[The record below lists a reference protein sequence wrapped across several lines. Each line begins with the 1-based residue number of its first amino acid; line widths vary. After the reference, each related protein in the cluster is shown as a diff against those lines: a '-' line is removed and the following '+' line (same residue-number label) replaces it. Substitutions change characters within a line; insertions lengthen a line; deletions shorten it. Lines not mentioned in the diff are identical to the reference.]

1 MPAFALS
8 IALFVFILIGY
19 FAFLGIIFVV
29 VSYNLLRKSRFA
41 PNTAIKRRK
50 KIQSI
55 IAFLIGL
62 AFIYPYGSIRDEMI
76 FDGLKKE
83 CSDLERIIS
92 IKNKGYVD
100 EDEWRDGFE
109 LNGKKFVPLKIRD
122 NYQYGTFDSQDDGG
136 VLMIKKSLSYHVLRD
151 VKNDSGYH
159 IYHIYLETIE
169 RHSSTTFVA
178 EDDHDSIMEYYENAD
193 LEISALWET
202 APENTQLRNANTKL
216 DLKIDNDEW
225 MQLTH
230 EMLDDTSK
238 NESFTNKSTGE
249 GRQYSDEIMEFTINS
264 PDNIIATTLKVYIK
278 DDKMDLIFNGYVLND
293 EIIEEHKDMFMS
305 LIDDSQEELLQMA
318 EEDSEDD
325 SETE

>member
-1 MPAFALS
+1 MPGI
-8 IALFVFILIGY
+8 IAISAILFLILIVY

-29 VSYNLLRKSRFA
+29 ISCNLSRKSRYA
-41 PNTAIKRRK
+41 PNTAIQRRK
-50 KIQSI
+50 KTQSI

-62 AFIYPYGSIRDEMI
+62 AFINPYGSIRGEMI
-76 FDGLKKE
+76 FTELEKE
-83 CSDLERIIS
+83 CSDLVWIIS
-92 IKNKGYVD
+92 IKDKAYVY
-100 EDEWRDGFE
+100 ENEWRDGFE

-122 NYQYGTFDSQDDGG
+122 NYQYDTFDDINDGG

-151 VKNDSGYH
+151 LKNDSCYH
-159 IYHIYLETIE
+159 IYHIYLERIE

-178 EDDHDSIMEYYENAD
+178 EDDYDSIMEYYENAD
-193 LEISALWET
+193 LEVTALWET
-202 APENTQLRNANTKL
+202 APENTQLRNMNTKL

-238 NESFTNKSTGE
+238 NESFTNISTGE
-249 GRQYSDEIMEFTINS
+249 GRQYSDEVMEFTVNS
-264 PDNIIATTLKVYIK
+264 PDNIIATTLNVYIK

-305 LIDDSQEELLQMA
+305 LIDDSQKELLQKSQT
-318 EEDSEDD
+318 EEDLVNV
-325 SETE
+325 